1 MARLDGYRPRPA
13 ARLELG
19 RLANGDLAKATAD
32 ERVRAMRGVAGGVL
46 CAGRVRACGSAAHP
60 APLSAPAASPVAPAP
75 LPAPAASPA
84 TLAPRWPGVP
94 APVPLRVHALWR
106 LVPTPR
112 APRPGGPRTLRAC
125 APRDPALACPR
136 HAQRV
141 RARVTVLRGV

>member
-1 MARLDGYRPRPA
+1 VIAGFGPRGELPSPLPLSLPLPLPFLFPYACPLRARGPA
-13 ARLELG
+13 ASRICA
-19 RLANGDLAKATAD
+19 LA
-32 ERVRAMRGVAGGVL
+32 
-46 CAGRVRACGSAAHP
+46 AAHP